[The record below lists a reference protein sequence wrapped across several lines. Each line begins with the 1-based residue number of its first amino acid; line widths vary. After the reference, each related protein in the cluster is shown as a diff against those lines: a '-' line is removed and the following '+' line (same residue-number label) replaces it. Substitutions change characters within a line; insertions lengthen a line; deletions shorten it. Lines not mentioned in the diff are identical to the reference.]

1 MSQKIYPQ
9 SSKRIPQLKTSLTF
23 PLLLPKFMRATFTI
37 YLHWPGVKQSASIPN
52 SMQHKEHKTSR
63 YNRRRKWVH
72 HKQTNK
78 PCGKRE
84 KREEILQKSWR
95 LGNLQKQ
102 RGRCLKV
109 YGYTGYIKI
118 HLQLHN
124 KKLFFLCFQSPHL
137 IISSLAHQSFRF
149 QLWAAEMYKCRK
161 CCLPAT
167 TTLFYVKPKIET

>member
-9 SSKRIPQLKTSLTF
+9 SSKRIPQLKTSLTI
-23 PLLLPKFMRATFTI
+23 PLLLPKFMRATCTI
-37 YLHWPGVKQSASIPN
+37 YLHWPGVRQSASNPN
-52 SMQHKEHKTSR
+52 SMQHKEHNTSR
-63 YNRRRKWVH
+63 YNCRRRWIH
-72 HKQTNK
+72 HKQTNHVVK
-78 PCGKRE
+78 GK
-84 KREEILQKSWR
+84 KEEILQKSWR
-95 LGNLQKQ
+95 RGNLQKQ

-118 HLQLHN
+118 HLKLHK

-161 CCLPAT
+161 YCLPAT
-167 TTLFYVKPKIET
+167 TTLFFIKPKIET